1 MSMEMKLLLNC
12 LLVISLFS
20 CSLNPVI
27 DELNTQGECL
37 REELVVEPV
46 PRWECVEYAVLEK
59 GLPNIQETA
68 NQDLLSL
75 PIPKNPIVVAV
86 YPNSF
91 TDQTGQRKS
100 NSEFALFSTAITQQP
115 NALLIRALKHAGD
128 GKFFRVVERV
138 GLDNLTKERQLIRS
152 AREQTANEEEKKKAL
167 RPLLFAGILIEGA
180 VISYEANLESG
191 GIGARY
197 LGIGNSIQYREDNI
211 TVSLRMV
218 SVATGE
224 VLLEV
229 LSQKTIFSYGKS
241 EDVFR
246 FIEANT
252 ELVEVELGNARNESS
267 TIALMKAIEGG
278 VLEIVETGYEK
289 GFWVLQNKN
298 EGVELNDEE

>member
-1 MSMEMKLLLNC
+1 MGQLPRLSYLLVLLL
-12 LLVISLFS
+12 SS
-20 CSLNPVI
+20 CSI
-27 DELNTQGECL
+27 FDQFEDTYEQ
-37 REELVVEPV
+37 RFSKDI
-46 PRWECVEYAVLEK
+46 AT
-59 GLPNIQETA
+59 I
-68 NQDLLSL
+68 QDLQSAELKNV
-75 PIPKNPIVVAV
+75 PIPVVSPVVAV
-86 YPNSF
+86 YPTSF

-152 AREQTANEEEKKKAL
+152 AREQSTNEEEKKKAL

-180 VISYEANLESG
+180 VISYEVNLESG
-191 GIGARY
+191 GAGARY
-197 LGIGNSIQYREDNI
+197 LGIGKSVMYREDNI
-211 TVSLRMV
+211 TISMRMV

-246 FIEANT
+246 FVEAES
-252 ELVEVELGNARNESS
+252 ELVEIELGNARNESS

-278 VLEIVETGYEK
+278 VLEIINTGYDR
-289 GFWVLQNKN
+289 GFWVLQNN
-298 EGVELNDEE
+298 NQGVELNNEDFKINKPNCNDECVDSIRG

>member
-1 MSMEMKLLLNC
+1 MEQLPKSSYLLVLLL
-12 LLVISLFS
+12 SS
-20 CSLNPVI
+20 CSIFDQFEDTYEQRFSKDVATI
-27 DELNTQGECL
+27 
-37 REELVVEPV
+37 
-46 PRWECVEYAVLEK
+46 
-59 GLPNIQETA
+59 
-68 NQDLLSL
+68 QDLQSAELKNV
-75 PIPKNPIVVAV
+75 PIPKVSPVVAV
-86 YPNSF
+86 YPTSF

-152 AREQTANEEEKKKAL
+152 AREQSTNEEEKKKAL

-180 VISYEANLESG
+180 VISYETNLESG
-191 GIGARY
+191 GAGARY
-197 LGIGNSIQYREDNI
+197 LGIGKSVMYREDNI
-211 TVSLRMV
+211 TISMRMV

-246 FIEANT
+246 FVEAES
-252 ELVEVELGNARNESS
+252 ELVEIELGNARNESS

-278 VLEIVETGYEK
+278 VLEIINTGYDR
-289 GFWVLQNKN
+289 GFWVLQNDN
-298 EGVELNDEE
+298 QGVELNDEIKINKPDCDDECVDDIRG

>member
-1 MSMEMKLLLNC
+1 MGQLPRLSYLLVLLL
-12 LLVISLFS
+12 SS
-20 CSLNPVI
+20 CSI
-27 DELNTQGECL
+27 FDQFEDTYEQ
-37 REELVVEPV
+37 RFSKDIA
-46 PRWECVEYAVLEK
+46 R
-59 GLPNIQETA
+59 I
-68 NQDLLSL
+68 QDLQSAELKNV
-75 PIPKNPIVVAV
+75 PIPVVSPVVAV
-86 YPNSF
+86 YPTSF

-152 AREQTANEEEKKKAL
+152 AREQSTNEEEKKKAL

-180 VISYEANLESG
+180 VISYEVNLESG
-191 GIGARY
+191 GAGARY
-197 LGIGNSIQYREDNI
+197 LGIGKSVMYREDNI
-211 TVSLRMV
+211 TISMRMV

-246 FIEANT
+246 FVEAES
-252 ELVEVELGNARNESS
+252 ELVEIELGNARNESS

-278 VLEIVETGYEK
+278 VLEIINTGYDR
-289 GFWVLQNKN
+289 GFWVLQNN
-298 EGVELNDEE
+298 NQGVELNNEIKIDKPDCDDECVDDIRG

>member
-1 MSMEMKLLLNC
+1 LVLLL
-12 LLVISLFS
+12 SS
-20 CSLNPVI
+20 CSI
-27 DELNTQGECL
+27 FEQFEDTYEQRFEAHD
-37 REELVVEPV
+37 VVS
-46 PRWECVEYAVLEK
+46 
-59 GLPNIQETA
+59 IQEL
-68 NQDLLSL
+68 QSL
-75 PIPKNPIVVAV
+75 YLRNVEVPEVSPVVAV
-86 YPNSF
+86 YPSAF

-152 AREQTANEEEKKKAL
+152 AREQFASEEEKKKQLA
-167 RPLLFAGILIEGA
+167 PLLFAGILMEGA

-197 LGIGNSIQYREDNI
+197 LGIGSSIQYREDNV

-246 FIEANT
+246 FIEAGT
-252 ELVEVELGNARNESS
+252 ELVEIELGNANNEST

-278 VLEIVETGYEK
+278 VFEIIQQGYEK
-289 GFWVLQNKN
+289 GYWVYNSPTK
-298 EGVELNDEE
+298 E

>member
-1 MSMEMKLLLNC
+1 MAQLQKLQFLSVLLL
-12 LLVISLFS
+12 SS
-20 CSLNPVI
+20 CSITNQFEDTYEQRFSAL
-27 DELNTQGECL
+27 D
-37 REELVVEPV
+37 VVS
-46 PRWECVEYAVLEK
+46 
-59 GLPNIQETA
+59 I
-68 NQDLLSL
+68 QDLQSPQLKNVA
-75 PIPKNPIVVAV
+75 IPEVSPVVAV
-86 YPNSF
+86 YPTAF

-115 NALLIRALKHAGD
+115 NALLIRALKHAGN
-128 GKFFRVVERV
+128 GQFFRVVERV

-152 AREQTANEEEKKKAL
+152 AREQTASEEEKKKAL

-197 LGIGNSIQYREDNI
+197 LGIGNSVQYREDNI

-241 EDVFR
+241 EDIFR
-246 FIEANT
+246 FIEAGT
-252 ELVEVELGNARNESS
+252 ELVEIELGNARNESS

-278 VLEIVETGYEK
+278 VLEIVESGYER
-289 GFWVLQNKN
+289 GFWILQNNN
-298 EGVELNDEE
+298 EGVKLDNEEINKPTCDAECMDKLRG

>member
-1 MSMEMKLLLNC
+1 MAQSQKLQFLSVLLL
-12 LLVISLFS
+12 SS
-20 CSLNPVI
+20 CSTLDQYEDTYEQRFSEQNKVSIQSLQSI
-27 DELNTQGECL
+27 DLKN
-37 REELVVEPV
+37 V
-46 PRWECVEYAVLEK
+46 A
-59 GLPNIQETA
+59 
-68 NQDLLSL
+68 
-75 PIPKNPIVVAV
+75 IPEISPVVAV
-86 YPNSF
+86 YPTAF

-100 NSEFALFSTAITQQP
+100 NSEFALFSSAITQQP
-115 NALLIRALKHAGD
+115 NALLIRALKHAGN

-152 AREQTANEEEKKKAL
+152 AREQFADEEEKKKKLA
-167 RPLLFAGILIEGA
+167 PLLFAGILIEGA

-191 GIGARY
+191 GVGARY
-197 LGIGNSIQYREDNI
+197 LGIGNSVQYREDNI

-246 FIEANT
+246 FIEAGT
-252 ELVEVELGNARNESS
+252 ELVEIELGNARNESS

-278 VLEIVETGYEK
+278 VLEIVKLGYEK
-289 GFWVLQNKN
+289 KYWVLQLQNK
-298 EGVELNDEE
+298 GVELYDEKINKPDCDADCIDNIRG

>member
-1 MSMEMKLLLNC
+1 MAQLLKLQYLLVLLL
-12 LLVISLFS
+12 SS
-20 CSLNPVI
+20 CSIFDQYEDTYEQRFSAQN
-27 DELNTQGECL
+27 
-37 REELVVEPV
+37 VVS
-46 PRWECVEYAVLEK
+46 
-59 GLPNIQETA
+59 I
-68 NQDLLSL
+68 QDLQSQDLKNA
-75 PIPKNPIVVAV
+75 PIPEVSPVVAV
-86 YPNSF
+86 YPTAF

-152 AREQTANEEEKKKAL
+152 AREQTATEEEKKKAL

-197 LGIGNSIQYREDNI
+197 LGIGNSVQYREDNI

-252 ELVEVELGNARNESS
+252 ELVEIELGNARNESS

-278 VLEIVETGYEK
+278 VLEIINQGYDK
-289 GFWVLQNKN
+289 GFWILQKDNQ
-298 EGVELNDEE
+298 GVELSNEE

>member
-1 MSMEMKLLLNC
+1 MVLLL
-12 LLVISLFS
+12 SS
-20 CSLNPVI
+20 CSI
-27 DELNTQGECL
+27 FDQFDDTYEQ
-37 REELVVEPV
+37 RFSKDIA
-46 PRWECVEYAVLEK
+46 R
-59 GLPNIQETA
+59 I
-68 NQDLLSL
+68 QDLQSAELKNV
-75 PIPKNPIVVAV
+75 PIPVVSPVVAV
-86 YPNSF
+86 YPTSF

-152 AREQTANEEEKKKAL
+152 AREQSTNEEEKKKAL

-180 VISYEANLESG
+180 VISYEVNLESG
-191 GIGARY
+191 GAGARY
-197 LGIGNSIQYREDNI
+197 LGIGKSVMYREDNI
-211 TVSLRMV
+211 TISMRMV

-246 FIEANT
+246 FVEAES
-252 ELVEVELGNARNESS
+252 ELVEIELGNARNESS

-278 VLEIVETGYEK
+278 VLEIINTGYDR
-289 GFWVLQNKN
+289 GFWVLQNN
-298 EGVELNDEE
+298 NQGVELNNEDIKINKPNCNDECVDSIRG